1 MVEIYVWALRDWIE
15 NKMKNVS
22 RGRSWKSRG
31 EQFVETDLPQVLK
44 RQVEK
49 QRIQVQGNR
58 LLLGST
64 LKIFIKPFPTETQTK
79 RQQQPLMKGQIK
91 IQRGLTAEWF
101 DSEMWRLID

>member
-1 MVEIYVWALRDWIE
+1 
-15 NKMKNVS
+15 MKNVS
-22 RGRSWKSRG
+22 RREILEKSG
-31 EQFVETDLPQVLK
+31 EQFIGTDLPQVLK

-49 QRIQVQGNR
+49 QLIQVQGNR

-91 IQRGLTAEWF
+91 IQRGLTAQ
-101 DSEMWRLID
+101 